1 MMGTVLSNMEACFLE
16 ILYRVGWTTADANLW
31 ITAGLLPRLI
41 RATMQ
46 WWLELHI
53 HLQTISNANP
63 EHWDEVVLPHIEY
76 HSKNLARIRKWSLTR
91 SMLVLQS
98 YIYLRDGRAKG
109 YQDIKLLSALT
120 TQLQRLSF
128 SGSHTKT
135 STTKPTAQWSCA
147 HCHSDV
153 HEGGR
158 GACPMKD
165 LKPKVARRI
174 AKEAGRLLKTDPTAL
189 ERLIE
194 AERAHDST
202 E

>member
-1 MMGTVLSNMEACFLE
+1 
-16 ILYRVGWTTADANLW
+16 
-31 ITAGLLPRLI
+31 
-41 RATMQ
+41 MQ

-63 EHWDEVVLPHIEY
+63 EHWEEVVLPHIEY

-109 YQDIKLLSALT
+109 YQDIKLLAALT

-174 AKEAGRLLKTDPTAL
+174 AKEAGRLLTDPAAL

>member
-1 MMGTVLSNMEACFLE
+1 
-16 ILYRVGWTTADANLW
+16 
-31 ITAGLLPRLI
+31 
-41 RATMQ
+41 MQ

-53 HLQTISNANP
+53 HLQRISNANP
-63 EHWDEVVLPHIEY
+63 EHWEEVFLPHIEY
-76 HSKNLARIRKWSLTR
+76 HSKNLACIRKWSLTR

-109 YQDIKLLSALT
+109 YQDNKLLAALT

-128 SGSHTKT
+128 SGSPTKT
-135 STTKPTAQWSCA
+135 FTTKTNAQWSCA

-153 HEGGR
+153 HEDGR

-174 AKEAGRLLKTDPTAL
+174 AKEAGRLLTDPAAL